1 MCIRDSIRPDW
12 AQVRDDSSLLFML
25 DIQDLEG
32 ISFLSNASKD
42 FDDSRNLSS
51 FVENANDMS
60 GSS

>member
-1 MCIRDSIRPDW
+1 M
-12 AQVRDDSSLLFML
+12 RDDSSLLFML
-25 DIQDLEG
+25 DTQDLEG

-51 FVENANDMS
+51 FVENADDMS